1 MSDTGAATF
10 VLTFFAAGVIS
21 CGVLIWWLLR
31 RLAGWA
37 DRLAQARRDL
47 RQARRLLDRL
57 EELGLDVDEFIEIEE
72 LEHLY
77 ANS

>member
-1 MSDTGAATF
+1 MSDPGATLA
-10 VLTFFAAGVIS
+10 LTFFAAGVIS
-21 CGVLIWWLLR
+21 CGVLIWWLLH

-37 DRLAQARRDL
+37 DRRAQARRDL

-57 EELGLDVDEFIEIEE
+57 EELGLDVDEFLEIEE

-77 ANS
+77 ASS